1 MYFLGVKTHSVVV
14 GIRMVENPLYMAI
27 LVLILK
33 YNTIHTIKCSNMGV
47 LIIVKALLTAC
58 VLGNTFI
65 VPRTAITSNV
75 FQVFRKPFSVYMFKS
90 FYLKTIMAGLKK
102 TSSFQNSDNDN

>member
-1 MYFLGVKTHSVVV
+1 MG
-14 GIRMVENPLYMAI
+14 M
-27 LVLILK
+27 LI
-33 YNTIHTIKCSNMGV
+33 V
-47 LIIVKALLTAC
+47 VKALLTAY

-75 FQVFRKPFSVYMFKS
+75 FYVLENLSPSKCLNP
-90 FYLKTIMAGLKK
+90 LKIIMAGLKK

>member
-1 MYFLGVKTHSVVV
+1 
-14 GIRMVENPLYMAI
+14 MAI

-47 LIIVKALLTAC
+47 LIIVKALLTAY

-65 VPRTAITSNV
+65 VPRIAITSNV
-75 FQVFRKPFSVYMFKS
+75 FLVLENLSQFTCLNS
-90 FYLKTIMAGLKK
+90 FI
-102 TSSFQNSDNDN
+102 

>member
-1 MYFLGVKTHSVVV
+1 MD
-14 GIRMVENPLYMAI
+14 M
-27 LVLILK
+27 
-33 YNTIHTIKCSNMGV
+33 
-47 LIIVKALLTAC
+47 LIIVKALLTAY

-75 FQVFRKPFSVYMFKS
+75 FQVLENLSLSKCLNNF
-90 FYLKTIMAGLKK
+90 LKIIMAGLKK

>member
-33 YNTIHTIKCSNMGV
+33 YNTIHTIKCSNMGM
-47 LIIVKALLTAC
+47 LIIVKALLTAY

-65 VPRTAITSNV
+65 VPRTAITSSV
-75 FQVFRKPFSVYMFKS
+75 FQVLENLSLSTCLNRF
-90 FYLKTIMAGLKK
+90 I
-102 TSSFQNSDNDN
+102 